1 MESVVFFSPNLRRP
15 PSPTIPTA
23 FSLFDGIGIEGTSAS
38 PLRALH
44 PSPNMATASSPWMA
58 PAQPHPPAS
67 QPAGSDE
74 LTMQSRP
81 MGLKVHYS
89 FDRDNQVHCLAR
101 WPHILQIQTVPL
113 DEKTTIGVVD
123 LRTCLQA
130 VAQSSPELL
139 NQQENDYSVYAY
151 DYSEPDVP
159 LVGQGMLSWA
169 MDPQRG
175 AQQQQLVT
183 GRVTRNL
190 LALLNSGSRDTLE
203 VKLKFAAVSRMPI
216 RSDCPPAEPT
226 SAPRIAPIS
235 NETASEWNSFLQSN
249 PMMGHT
255 GNTSTVSSPALP
267 PAQLS
272 QYATSS
278 FVENRPVEMRSEG
291 YPPQQPSL
299 SQQQQP
305 PPPRPGSIP
314 PPNSFPPVPIAPAS
328 RAGSVAP
335 IPPRPQ
341 SSASNAPIAA
351 GPSARPTPEPAPQ
364 PRSSRPGS
372 RSRSK
377 QPTGRPR
384 GRPRK
389 RPVETGNTSA
399 VEEATDA
406 DEAAPPKKRAM
417 VTRTEYSPIAPFG
430 AAPES
435 LRVAASTS
443 GSLRTMRPVGAGVEG
458 PAANHLQDVPRA
470 PTPIP
475 DRQLL
480 PRKRAVDLSRTESMM
495 SMDQSIASTPPMVQN
510 LAQDARSPA
519 PSNAQSPDHGYSP
532 EDSTG
537 DLNSSPPVPRTA
549 AYLRSSPP
557 ASSPT
562 LPTLSMPPLDSGFM
576 SGGLE
581 DMFDDEDLLQ
591 GLSRDTTQE
600 QSLPAPSPPV
610 LTKPSACKN
619 ARRQQRATF
628 PFHEVNPGPPELLPT
643 KSIYNPTG
651 KLKALSR
658 QASVTTPQSML
669 EKPPTRPLTG
679 SDAAPTPAMSEP
691 ELTPYHQET
700 PAYDQSQSQSQPQP
714 QVTPGPDASLESAA
728 SQNVPPPAPEPLQ
741 TAPQN
746 GHAEP
751 SAQQPLPVPA
761 RPLPIPQRPEPE
773 PALQCDG
780 LPAAGPSSRPAS
792 QGRPTSGAAMPTAP
806 AREPATESLLTL
818 PQIPATEP
826 PCPPS
831 DPDPPRYSKNFV
843 KKQSIKEKLQSAIEK
858 GDPPPFC
865 SNCGAIETPTW
876 RKIWT
881 QDHEGVPG
889 FHEFSDKPGCVT
901 MIEVLERDEN
911 EQPSRY
917 RMVKK
922 NLGPMDDKKKWIE
935 TLLCNPCGIWLG
947 KFKVHRPPD
956 RWDKDAARLN
966 QPRKKKAGNSK
977 SKKSRAKSEAPPNP
991 TSEAYLTTDPFGPLD
1006 SDLPTGNGMQMPPQ
1020 GPVQTEAN
1028 PLNFQSS
1035 PRQRLLGS
1043 THSRG
1048 SGTADSPV
1056 RVDDELGT
1064 TRRLLFPSPRRDG
1077 VPKTLG
1083 ELHFNSTPTPA
1094 APQDGA
1100 KQARGK
1106 ENDAHPERPGTPVAD
1121 DLEQELFG
1129 TPPKRPSTPPPKP
1142 AVHPFKTPTRP
1153 TPSHRPITRS
1163 ISRSI
1168 RSGMPNKSP
1177 SQLLAAHLLQQTPTK
1192 TPRSASGQYLHPGS
1206 ASKRRTPRHSGG
1218 GGGGHD
1224 GHFMDASD
1232 PNHLMMHFDSPFTAT
1247 LNQLLSEAND
1257 FIGGSPSRQVHG
1269 HDGLDLSGLDMDRE
1283 FGNFLSTDLV
1293 MPSSPPVVRGGSGS
1307 GRGRG
1312 KRLGAEQFG
1321 GALEQQQQQG
1331 QQHEDEEEMWARHLA
1346 GNVEEKERRI

>member
-1 MESVVFFSPNLRRP
+1 
-15 PSPTIPTA
+15 
-23 FSLFDGIGIEGTSAS
+23 
-38 PLRALH
+38 
-44 PSPNMATASSPWMA
+44 
-58 PAQPHPPAS
+58 
-67 QPAGSDE
+67 
-74 LTMQSRP
+74 MQSRP

-101 WPHILQIQTVPL
+101 WPHILHIQTIPL

-130 VAQSSPELL
+130 VAQSSPELV
-139 NQQENDYSVYAY
+139 NQQENDYSIYAY

-169 MDPQRG
+169 LDPQRG
-175 AQQQQLVT
+175 PQQQLVT

-203 VKLKFAAVSRMPI
+203 VKLKFAAVPRMPN
-216 RSDCPPAEPT
+216 RPDCHPAEPA
-226 SAPRIAPIS
+226 SAPRIAPVP
-235 NETASEWNSFLQSN
+235 NDTASEWNSFIQST

-272 QYATSS
+272 QYTTSS
-278 FVENRPVEMRSEG
+278 FAENRPVEMRTEG
-291 YPPQQPSL
+291 YP
-299 SQQQQP
+299 QQQQQQQQQQQHQ
-305 PPPRPGSIP
+305 PPRPASIP
-314 PPNSFPPVPIAPAS
+314 PPNPLPPVPIAPAS
-328 RAGSVAP
+328 
-335 IPPRPQ
+335 PP
-341 SSASNAPIAA
+341 
-351 GPSARPTPEPAPQ
+351 ARPTPEPAPQ

-406 DEAAPPKKRAM
+406 DEAAPPRKRAL

-443 GSLRTMRPVGAGVEG
+443 GSLRTMRPVGAGMEG

-480 PRKRAVDLSRTESMM
+480 PRKKAVDLPRTESMM
-495 SMDQSIASTPPMVQN
+495 SMDQSIASTPPMAPN

-576 SGGLE
+576 SGGLD
-581 DMFDDEDLLQ
+581 DMFDDEDMLQ
-591 GLSRDTTQE
+591 GLSRENTQE

-610 LTKPSACKN
+610 PTKPSAGKN
-619 ARRQQRATF
+619 ARRQQRAAF

-643 KSIYNPTG
+643 KSIYNPAG

-669 EKPPTRPLTG
+669 EKPPTRPLNG
-679 SDAAPTPAMSEP
+679 SDAAPTPAMSEAEP
-691 ELTPYHQET
+691 PSYHQEQ
-700 PAYDQSQSQSQPQP
+700 PAHDQSRNQPPP
-714 QVTPGPDASLESAA
+714 QVTPGPDASQEHAA
-728 SQNVPPPAPEPLQ
+728 SQNMPPPAPEPVQ
-741 TAPQN
+741 TTPQN
-746 GHAEP
+746 VHGEP
-751 SAQQPLPVPA
+751 PVQLPLPVPA

-773 PALQCDG
+773 AVLQCDG
-780 LPAAGPSSRPAS
+780 LPPAGPPSRPAS
-792 QGRPTSGAAMPTAP
+792 QGRLTCSAMIPTPP
-806 AREPATESLLTL
+806 AREPVTETLLTL
-818 PQIPATEP
+818 PQIPPTEP

-911 EQPSRY
+911 EQPSKY

-922 NLGPMDDKKKWIE
+922 NLGPMDDKKKWME

-966 QPRKKKAGNSK
+966 QPRKKKAGSSK

-991 TSEAYLTTDPFGPLD
+991 TSEAYLTTDPFGPPD
-1006 SDLPTGNGMQMPPQ
+1006 SDLPTGNGMQMPQQDPAQ
-1020 GPVQTEAN
+1020 AEVN

-1083 ELHFNSTPTPA
+1083 ELSLNSASAPT
-1094 APQDGA
+1094 APQEGV

-1106 ENDAHPERPGTPVAD
+1106 ENDGHPERPGTPVGDD

-1129 TPPKRPSTPPPKP
+1129 TPPRRPSTPSPKP

-1153 TPSHRPITRS
+1153 TPNHRPITRS

-1168 RSGMPNKSP
+1168 RSGMPKSP

-1192 TPRSASGQYLHPGS
+1192 TPRSAGGQYLHPGS
-1206 ASKRRTPRHSGG
+1206 ASKRRTPRHSS
-1218 GGGGHD
+1218 GGGHD
-1224 GHFMDASD
+1224 GHFIDTSD

-1257 FIGGSPSRQVHG
+1257 FIGGSPSRQALSHG
-1269 HDGLDLSGLDMDRE
+1269 GLDLSGLDMERD

-1293 MPSSPPVVRGGSGS
+1293 MPSSPPVVRGGSG
-1307 GRGRG
+1307 RGRG
-1312 KRLGAEQFG
+1312 KRHGVEQFG
-1321 GALEQQQQQG
+1321 GALEQQRQG
-1331 QQHEDEEEMWARHLA
+1331 QQQEDEEEMWARHLA
-1346 GNVEEKERRI
+1346 VNVDEKERRG